1 MGGIM
6 ELTWLG
12 TAAFRIKTGGH
23 TILID
28 PYVSRNE
35 KARPQQPRNP
45 SDIDAGDL
53 IFISHGHFDHILDVP
68 EIASQTEAKIYCGSG
83 IDDTLIQK
91 GVKKDLIRCVKTDG
105 EKFEFNGLKA
115 QSFFSQHVKFD
126 LWLLIKTLARIH
138 FRLPRYLPLLREYP
152 EGRVLS
158 WRFNVEDKVL
168 HHFGSAG
175 SSSEELYRLGSHPT
189 DILLVPLQGHT
200 HIVKIALNYVKALL
214 PKVVIPHH
222 QDNFYPPI
230 STMVNLQPFVD
241 GVKKIAPDT
250 EVQVLEVNQTVRL

>member
-1 MGGIM
+1 M

-12 TAAFRIKTGGH
+12 TAGFRIKTGGT

-28 PYVSRNE
+28 PYLTRNE
-35 KARPQQPRNP
+35 MARPEQPLNP
-45 SDIDAGDL
+45 TDIQNADL

-68 EIASQTEAKIYCGSG
+68 EIVSKTKAMIYCGAG

-91 GVKKDLIRCVKTDG
+91 GVKEDLIQCVKTDG
-105 EKFEFNGLKA
+105 EKFEFNGLNA
-115 QSFFSQHVKFD
+115 QSFFSRHVKFD
-126 LWLLIKTLARIH
+126 RWLLIKTLARIH
-138 FRLPRYLPLLREYP
+138 FRIPRYLPLLRGYP
-152 EGRVLS
+152 EGQVLS
-158 WRFNVEDKVL
+158 WRLTIEEKIL

-175 SSSEELYRLGSHPT
+175 STSEELDRLGRDPT

-200 HIVKIALNYVKALL
+200 HIVDIALNYVKALR

-230 STMVNLQPFVD
+230 SSMVNLQPFVE
-241 GVKKIAPDT
+241 GVRNIAPQT
-250 EVQVLEVNQTVRL
+250 SVRVLEMNQAVTL

>member
-1 MGGIM
+1 M

-12 TAAFRIKTGGH
+12 TAGFRIKTGGP

-28 PYVSRNE
+28 PYLSRND
-35 KARPQQPRNP
+35 KAQPEQPQNP
-45 SDIDAGDL
+45 SDIQDGDL

-68 EIASQTEAKIYCGSG
+68 DIVSTTEAMIYCGAG

-91 GVKKDLIRCVKTDG
+91 GVKEELIRSVNSDG

-126 LWLLIKTLARIH
+126 RWLLIKTLARIN
-138 FRLPRYLPLLREYP
+138 FRLPRYMPLMREYP
-152 EGRVLS
+152 EGQVLS
-158 WRFNVEDKVL
+158 WRFNIEDKVL

-175 SSSEELYRLGSHPT
+175 STSEELDRLSSQPT

-200 HIVKIALNYVKALL
+200 HIIKIALNYVKALL

-222 QDNFYPPI
+222 QDNFFPPI

-241 GVKKIAPDT
+241 GVKKIARDT
-250 EVQVLEVNQTVRL
+250 EVRVLEMNQTLTL